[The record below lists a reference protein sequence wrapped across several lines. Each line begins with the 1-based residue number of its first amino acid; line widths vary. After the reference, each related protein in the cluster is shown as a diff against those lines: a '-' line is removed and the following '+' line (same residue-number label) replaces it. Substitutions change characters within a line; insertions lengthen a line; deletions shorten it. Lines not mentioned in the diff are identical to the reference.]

1 MIFYLLITIFLV
13 LCLLMM
19 LFFSLRFQ
27 GKKAKEKNSPFECGF
42 DPFSLSR
49 VPFSLKFFLIGIIFL
64 VFDVEIVV
72 ILPFPLL
79 SMNKNFVFF
88 ISFFL
93 INLLILLGLL
103 YEFKYSMLD
112 WLK

>member
-1 MIFYLLITIFLV
+1 MFYVIPTIFV
-13 LCLLMM
+13 VIILLSF
-19 LFFSLRFQ
+19 LFFSLGFQ

-49 VPFSLKFFLIGIIFL
+49 VPFSLKFFFIGIVFL
-64 VFDVEIVV
+64 IFDVEIVV
-72 ILPFPLL
+72 IIPFPLIMTMKSL
-79 SMNKNFVFF
+79 GFMFSF
-88 ISFFL
+88 IM
-93 INLLILLGLL
+93 INILILLGLL

>member
-1 MIFYLLITIFLV
+1 MFYVIPTILIVIM
-13 LCLLMM
+13 LLMF
-19 LFFSLRFQ
+19 LFFSLGFQ

-49 VPFSLKFFLIGIIFL
+49 VPFSLKFFFIGIVFL
-64 VFDVEIVV
+64 IFDVEIVV
-72 ILPFPLL
+72 IIPFPLIMMMKSL
-79 SMNKNFVFF
+79 SFMFSF
-88 ISFFL
+88 IV
-93 INLLILLGLL
+93 INILILLGLL